1 MKFEFERGDEK
12 EGDELTVAER
22 ERDRRASL
30 FRKGTK
36 ENERRSQE

>member
-1 MKFEFERGDEK
+1 MKFEFERGNEK
-12 EGDELTVAER
+12 ERDELSVAER

-36 ENERRSQE
+36 ENERRSRE